1 VSQSTATSLDVAQND
16 GPYSSAAELRAVH
29 GALLR
34 RERLER
40 ASEAFRAEV
49 LTFIRRGCETGKFI
63 DDDNERRACQGMLD
77 YWTTVLYRSADDEI
91 IDSTLAPFDPTL
103 APELPEEPRP
113 YVGLKAFDEQNH
125 ERFFGRRDR
134 INDLVHL
141 IRKERFLAVVGP
153 SGSGK
158 SSLVL
163 SGLLPALRAGA
174 VLGSQNWYYFP
185 PLVPSSAPLVSLA
198 RAVRPAAANIIDWE
212 TRLTQGMLA
221 DPLYLAKVVGALTR
235 QPALITIDQFEEVF
249 TLGARQPVMDAFAA
263 NILGLVRSSGP
274 RHTVV
279 VTMRSDFELKMSLLP
294 GLKSLFERTQVR
306 VTPMG
311 APELREAIEEP
322 ARQVGLKIEPRVVD
336 ALINDILGYD
346 AALPLLQFT
355 LLRLWE
361 LRDHNRVTWEI
372 YQATGGGKEALE
384 RSAEAFYKDL
394 SPELQRTMQRIL
406 LRMVRPR
413 AGLEFTSKRIRRA
426 QLYQG
431 GEAAYRIDEVVGR
444 MLSARLLRQT
454 DAGTPDEQLEVA
466 HEALVRNWRRL
477 VDWLEEERERLRSQQ
492 RLLTAA
498 ESWKNLGEDPTALL
512 RGALLDEALRL
523 PSDEL
528 GDPEREFLRASL
540 RARFADEAAQ
550 RAAEQAKEE
559 ARQREVAQAR
569 ALAAAEQLRA
579 VQAQALAETERE
591 RAAEQQ
597 RRSEAETERAAE
609 AERRSEAE
617 RLRAAEKE
625 RSARRLRR
633 AALALAAVLAVAVI
647 AGIYAYF
654 NYLEAERQREVAVAA
669 QANSRADAEKAGTA
683 QAQEQLAR
691 QTAESLAGARG
702 TAQAVAV
709 IAGTTAIA
717 AQETALADANL
728 RSTAVVSVSNVLRV
742 VDTKNNELGT
752 QVAIRS
758 TAEVQARNAAEQAAI
773 VRDQFQQQ
781 ALAVGTAQADAQNA
795 RQTADTLRIAAET
808 KRDQTNAF
816 SLRDK
821 ALYESNRAHR
831 LQLMMAAL
839 SLSADPALVEDFHT
853 ALQLNH
859 LPVRTDTRRVR
870 MAWRP
875 DGNRIVIAS
884 GTKIELWNAPQGAAG
899 LRDKQALREQES
911 VVTSIAWSPDGAR
924 FAAGNADGTI
934 SLWDA
939 TNGQATTTLSGH
951 SREVT
956 GLAWRSDS
964 KQLLSSS
971 VDGTLRIWNFADGS
985 AEVIVGKLGERL
997 TWAAWSPDATQFVTS
1012 AGKTLYIRDGVT
1024 GAISK
1029 IIDGHTDIINT
1040 SAWSFGGQRIL
1051 SASDDGTARIWDVAS
1066 GVASQ
1071 IFQVGSQ
1078 VNSAYWSPDGQ
1089 RIATASV
1096 DATVRIWFS
1105 GNPSAQPMTL
1115 PTGENTSLSAAFWNP
1130 DGWRL
1135 AVASTDGTVREFW
1148 PQNSAISTEQ
1158 MLSLG
1163 EQLLAA
1169 QAVPTLAPNEIDAVL
1184 QNAPTPVPAA
1194 TITLTPSP
1202 TSLPTLTPTRTP
1214 TSIPTSMPI
1223 PTIR

>member
-1 VSQSTATSLDVAQND
+1 
-16 GPYSSAAELRAVH
+16 
-29 GALLR
+29 
-34 RERLER
+34 
-40 ASEAFRAEV
+40 
-49 LTFIRRGCETGKFI
+49 
-63 DDDNERRACQGMLD
+63 
-77 YWTTVLYRSADDEI
+77 
-91 IDSTLAPFDPTL
+91 TL

-163 SGLLPALRAGA
+163 SGLVPALHAGA
-174 VLGSQNWYYFP
+174 VLGSENWHYFP
-185 PLVPSSAPLVSLA
+185 SFVPGSAPLVSLA

-221 DPLYLAKVVGALTR
+221 DPLYLAKVVGALAR
-235 QPALITIDQFEEVF
+235 QPALITIDQFEEIF

-528 GDPEREFLRASL
+528 GDAEREFLRASL
-540 RARFADEAAQ
+540 RARFADEAVQ
-550 RAAEQAKEE
+550 KAAERA
-559 ARQREVAQAR
+559 EVVQAR

-597 RRSEAETERAAE
+597 RRSEAEAERAAE

-647 AGIYAYF
+647 SGIYAYF

-669 QANSRADAEKAGTA
+669 QATSRADADKAKIAQSTA
-683 QAQEQLAR
+683 VNAQQVAEGLA
-691 QTAESLAGARG
+691 LARG
-702 TAQAVAV
+702 TAQAAAV

-717 AQETALADANL
+717 AQETAQADANL
-728 RSTAVVSVSNVLRV
+728 RSTAVISVSNALSQVNVQR
-742 VDTKNNELGT
+742 NELGT

-758 TAEVQARNAAEQAAI
+758 TAEVQARSAAEQAAI
-773 VRDQFQQQ
+773 ARDGFQQQ
-781 ALAVGTAQADAQNA
+781 ALALGTAQAEAEAA
-795 RQTADTLRIAAET
+795 RQTAQVLQAQAED
-808 KRDQTNAF
+808 KRNQANALA
-816 SLRDK
+816 LRDR
-821 ALYESNRAHR
+821 ALLESNRARR
-831 LQLMMAAL
+831 LQLMIAAL
-839 SLSADPALVEDFHT
+839 SLSADPLLAEDFHT

-870 MAWRP
+870 MAWSP

-899 LRDKQALREQES
+899 LRDKQPLREQES

-956 GLAWRSDS
+956 GLAWRPDS
-964 KQLLSSS
+964 RQLLSSS
-971 VDGTLRIWNFADGS
+971 VDGMLRIWDLVDGS

-1029 IIDGHTDIINT
+1029 IIDGHTDNINT

-1051 SASDDGTARIWDVAS
+1051 SASDDGTARIWEVTS

-1071 IFQVGSQ
+1071 TFQVGSQ

-1089 RIATASV
+1089 RIATTSV
-1096 DATVRIWFS
+1096 DMMVRIWSS
-1105 GNPSAQPMTL
+1105 GDASARPMAL
-1115 PTGENTSLSAAFWNP
+1115 PTGENTPLSAALWNA

-1135 AVASTDGTVREFW
+1135 AVAAIDGTVREFW
-1148 PQNSAISTEQ
+1148 PQNSSISTEQ

-1169 QAVPTLAPNEIDAVL
+1169 QAVPTLAPNEIDTLL
-1184 QNAPTPVPAA
+1184 QSAPTAVPAV

>member
-1 VSQSTATSLDVAQND
+1 MSQSTATSLDVEQND

-63 DDDNERRACQGMLD
+63 DEDNERRACQGMLD

-163 SGLLPALRAGA
+163 SGLLPALHAGA
-174 VLGSQNWYYFP
+174 VLGSENWHYFP
-185 PLVPSSAPLVSLA
+185 SFVPGSAPLISLA

-235 QPALITIDQFEEVF
+235 QPALIAIDQFEELF

-263 NILGLVRSSGP
+263 NILSLVRSPGL

-355 LLRLWE
+355 LLRMWE

-431 GEAAYRIDEVVGR
+431 GEAAYRIDEVVGK

-528 GDPEREFLRASL
+528 GDAEREFLRASL

-597 RRSEAETERAAE
+597 RRSEAEAERAAE

-647 AGIYAYF
+647 SGIYAYF
-654 NYLEAERQREVAVAA
+654 NYLEANQQREVAVAA
-669 QANSRADAEKAGTA
+669 QQIAEAAQGTSRADANTAIVAQVQAQEARNIAQGNANAKATEVAKVSTA
-683 QAQEQLAR
+683 QAQAQTAQQAAELQAATARAAQSTSQARADGNATEIARRSTAQAEALAAQNLAQTQVAALGLAQAEAEVAR
-691 QTAESLAGARG
+691 QTA
-702 TAQAVAV
+702 
-709 IAGTTAIA
+709 
-717 AQETALADANL
+717 
-728 RSTAVVSVSNVLRV
+728 
-742 VDTKNNELGT
+742 
-752 QVAIRS
+752 
-758 TAEVQARNAAEQAAI
+758 
-773 VRDQFQQQ
+773 Q
-781 ALAVGTAQADAQNA
+781 ALQV
-795 RQTADTLRIAAET
+795 LAED
-808 KRDQTNAF
+808 KRNKANAF
-816 SLRDK
+816 ALRDR
-821 ALYESNRAHR
+821 ALLESDRARR
-831 LQLMMAAL
+831 LQLMIAAL
-839 SLSADPALVEDFHT
+839 SLSADTALTEDFHT

-870 MAWRP
+870 MAWSP
-875 DGNRIVIAS
+875 DGNRIAIAS
-884 GTKIELWNAPQGAAG
+884 GTEIELWNAPQGVAG
-899 LRDKQALREQES
+899 LRNKQALQAQES
-911 VVTSIAWSPDGAR
+911 VVTSIAWSPDDAQ
-924 FAAGNADGTI
+924 FAVGYADGTI

-939 TNGQATTTLSGH
+939 TNGQVTTTLSGH

-956 GLAWRSDS
+956 GLAWRPDS
-964 KQLLSSS
+964 KRLFSSS
-971 VDGTLRIWNFADGS
+971 VDGRLLRWNLIDGS
-985 AEVIVGKLGERL
+985 VNPIIAKFSERL
-997 TWAAWSPDATQFVTS
+997 SWAAWSPDATQIVTN
-1012 AGKTLYIRDGVT
+1012 AGSTLYIRDGVT
-1024 GAISK
+1024 GAVIK
-1029 IIDGHTDIINT
+1029 ELDGHTGIINT
-1040 SAWSFGGQRIL
+1040 SAWSADGARIL

-1071 IFQVGSQ
+1071 TFQVGSP

-1096 DATVRIWFS
+1096 DSSVRIW
-1105 GNPSAQPMTL
+1105 SATNASALILTL
-1115 PTGENTSLSAAFWNP
+1115 PSTADVPISAALWNP

-1135 AVASTDGTVREFW
+1135 AVALIDGTVRDFW
-1148 PQNSAISTEQ
+1148 PQNSAISTDQ
-1158 MLSLG
+1158 MLNIG

-1169 QAVPTLAPNEIDAVL
+1169 QVVPTLAPNQIDTLL
-1184 QNAPTPVPAA
+1184 QSAPTAVPAA
-1194 TITLTPSP
+1194 TITLTPLP
-1202 TSLPTLTPTRTP
+1202 TSPPTLTPTRTP
-1214 TSIPTSMPI
+1214 TSLPTSVFQ
-1223 PTIR
+1223 